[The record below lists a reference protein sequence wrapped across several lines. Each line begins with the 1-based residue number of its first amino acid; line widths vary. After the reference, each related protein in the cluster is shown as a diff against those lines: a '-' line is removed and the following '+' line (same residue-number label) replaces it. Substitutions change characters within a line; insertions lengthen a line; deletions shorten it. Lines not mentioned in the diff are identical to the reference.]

1 MTGIGRQRTFQKGF
15 ATRSAFFEEWRVLSA
30 ASVPRVGSI
39 VALALLANPDRDDP
53 LLDPGPCAAVGRDRQ
68 AALREPTGSSAPF
81 AGTSDGRRR
90 HDEGMDARV
99 EATQEQLSDARV
111 EATQERLPE
120 LRHGSSG
127 CPMPESEQRR
137 SRCRSAVE
145 RPAAGSRTGPLS
157 RGHGRP
163 SGGTTGAVARRAA
176 SAKRGVVSLLATTVL
191 LAASCPRSYRPAS
204 RFAHAPACVWTSK
217 GKVTGAPPAHESS
230 AFASPM
236 QGEALPQRTV
246 NPTAPTHN
254 RLPRNCSNTRERSL
268 LRSTPG
274 LAPAPPPESR

>member
-1 MTGIGRQRTFQKGF
+1 MTRCSTRGPVRRWDGIDKPHCGSRQ
-15 ATRSAFFEEWRVLSA
+15 EV
-30 ASVPRVGSI
+30 
-39 VALALLANPDRDDP
+39 P
-53 LLDPGPCAAVGRDRQ
+53 LLSP
-68 AALREPTGSSAPF
+68 APAT
-81 AGTSDGRRR
+81 AG
-90 HDEGMDARV
+90 EGMAKAWRGHGEGMDARVETTQEQLSDARV

-111 EATQERLPE
+111 EATQERLPDARVE
-120 LRHGSSG
+120 ARQEQLPDARVGAT
-127 CPMPESEQRR
+127 PEPLPECRR
-137 SRCRSAVE
+137 KARRRLTDWSLIARA
-145 RPAAGSRTGPLS
+145 RT
-157 RGHGRP
+157 

-217 GKVTGAPPAHESS
+217 GKVIGAPPAHESS